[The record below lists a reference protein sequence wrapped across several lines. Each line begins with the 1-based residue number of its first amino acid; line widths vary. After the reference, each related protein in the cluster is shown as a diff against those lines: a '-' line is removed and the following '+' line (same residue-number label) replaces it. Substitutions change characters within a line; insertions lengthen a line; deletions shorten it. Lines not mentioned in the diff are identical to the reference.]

1 MAEVL
6 IVDDDDL
13 VRGMLGYLFSD
24 AGFGV
29 REAEN
34 GQEALDV
41 LSTDAPECMV
51 LDLMM
56 PKVDGYAVL
65 RERRR
70 RGLAERTR
78 VVILTAK
85 SDTRDAVWCW
95 ELGADQFLTKPF
107 DPETLLS
114 VVRGLLDLTPEAA
127 AAKREEGIAEAR
139 RLDELEAAFK
149 VRRRR

>member
-1 MAEVL
+1 VAEIL

-24 AGFGV
+24 AGFTV

-34 GQEALDV
+34 GQEALDMLEASV
-41 LSTDAPECMV
+41 PDCMV

-70 RGLAERTR
+70 RSLAADTR
-78 VVILTAK
+78 IVVLTAK

-107 DPETLLS
+107 DPDALLS
-114 VVRGLLDLTPEAA
+114 TVRGVLDLTPDEAA
-127 AAKREEGIAEAR
+127 ARRDDGIAEAR

>member
-1 MAEVL
+1 MSQVL

-24 AGFGV
+24 AGFTV
-29 REAEN
+29 MEAEN
-34 GQEALDV
+34 GQEALEV
-41 LSTDAPECMV
+41 LEASAPECMV

-70 RGLAERTR
+70 RGLAESTR
-78 VVILTAK
+78 IVVLTAK

-107 DPETLLS
+107 DPDALLS
-114 VVRGLLDLTPEAA
+114 VVRGLLDLTPAAA

-139 RLDELEAAFK
+139 RLDEIEAAFK

>member
-1 MAEVL
+1 MAQIL
-6 IVDDDDL
+6 LVDDDDL

-24 AGFGV
+24 AGFTV
-29 REAEN
+29 QEAEN
-34 GQEALDV
+34 GQEALDQLAAV
-41 LSTDAPECMV
+41 APDCMV

-65 RERRR
+65 RERRK
-70 RGLAERTR
+70 RGLAEGTR
-78 VVILTAK
+78 VVVLTAK

-107 DPETLLS
+107 DPDALLS
-114 VVRGLLDLTPEAA
+114 IVKGLLELTPEQA
-127 AAKREEGIAEAR
+127 AAKRAEGIAEAR